1 MNPVNAPNIPGMLT
15 HHSMKFILFPV
26 MACLILFLF
35 MLDILTGP
43 VPIPLKEILHVLF
56 AGDTSNPVWRTIVS
70 DFRIPKAL
78 TAVLAGA
85 ALSVSGLQMQT
96 VFRNPLAG
104 PYVLGISSGA
114 SLGVAIVVM
123 GFYPLFVQGSINPL
137 SVWVQIVAA
146 WIGAAAVMVLIM
158 AVSLRVRDIM
168 TILILGVLFGSAA
181 TALVNILQYFSHQSQ
196 LKAFMVWSMGSLGS
210 VTKEQLAILAVTVI
224 AGLLLAIFSG
234 KMLNVLLLGES
245 YAKSMG
251 LNLLFS
257 RVVIF
262 ISTSILTGS
271 ITAFCGPIGFIGIAV
286 PHLTR
291 MIFKSSDHRLLIPA
305 VILAG
310 GIVMLLSDILS
321 QIPGSDTVLPINSVT
336 ALIGIPIV
344 IWIVFRNM
352 KISAIN

>member
-1 MNPVNAPNIPGMLT
+1 
-15 HHSMKFILFPV
+15 
-26 MACLILFLF
+26 
-35 MLDILTGP
+35 
-43 VPIPLKEILHVLF
+43 
-56 AGDTSNPVWRTIVS
+56 
-70 DFRIPKAL
+70 
-78 TAVLAGA
+78 
-85 ALSVSGLQMQT
+85 
-96 VFRNPLAG
+96 
-104 PYVLGISSGA
+104 
-114 SLGVAIVVM
+114 
-123 GFYPLFVQGSINPL
+123 
-137 SVWVQIVAA
+137 
-146 WIGAAAVMVLIM
+146 
-158 AVSLRVRDIM
+158 
-168 TILILGVLFGSAA
+168 
-181 TALVNILQYFSHQSQ
+181 
-196 LKAFMVWSMGSLGS
+196 MVWSMGSLGS

-336 ALIGIPIV
+336 ALIGIPV
-344 IWIVFRNM
+344 VVWIVFRNL
-352 KISAIN
+352 KVAAIR

>member
-1 MNPVNAPNIPGMLT
+1 MLT
-15 HHSMKFILFPV
+15 HHPLKFILFLV
-26 MACLILFLF
+26 LVCLVVFLF
-35 MLDILTGP
+35 ILDVLIGP
-43 VPIPLKEILHVLF
+43 VNIPLKETLNILLANDSTH
-56 AGDTSNPVWRTIVS
+56 PVWHTIIS
-70 DFRIPKAL
+70 DFRIPKAV
-78 TAVLAGA
+78 TAILAGA

-114 SLGVAIVVM
+114 SLGVALVVL
-123 GFYPLFVQGSINPL
+123 GFSPLFAQGRLNPF

-146 WIGAAAVMVLIM
+146 WIGAASVMVLIM

-181 TALVNILQYFSHQSQ
+181 SALVNILQYFSHQSQ
-196 LKAFMVWSMGSLGS
+196 LKAFMVWSMGSLGN
-210 VTKEQLAILAVTVI
+210 VTKDQLVVLAFTVI
-224 AGLLLAIFSG
+224 AGLVLAILSG

-257 RVVIF
+257 RAIIF
-262 ISTSILTGS
+262 VSTSILTGS
-271 ITAFCGPIGFIGIAV
+271 VTAFCGPIGFIGIAV

-291 MIFKSSDHRLLIPA
+291 MIFKTADHRLLIPA
-305 VILAG
+305 VILSG
-310 GIVMLLSDILS
+310 GIVMLLSDIFS
-321 QIPGSDTVLPINSVT
+321 QLPGSDSVLPINSVT

>member
-1 MNPVNAPNIPGMLT
+1 MSPVNAPITSGMPTRNPL
-15 HHSMKFILFPV
+15 KFIL
-26 MACLILFLF
+26 MLALLCLVLFLF
-35 MLDILTGP
+35 MLDIFTGP
-43 VPIPLKEILHVLF
+43 VTIPLKEILDILF
-56 AGDTSNPVWRTIVS
+56 AGDSSHPVWRTIIS

-78 TAVLAGA
+78 TALLAGA

-114 SLGVAIVVM
+114 SLGVALVVL
-123 GFYPLFVQGSINPL
+123 GFSPLFVQGSINPL

-181 TALVNILQYFSHQSQ
+181 AALVNIMQYFSHQSQ
-196 LKAFMVWSMGSLGS
+196 LKAFMVWSMGSLGN
-210 VTKEQLAILAVTVI
+210 VTKDQLVVLAITVM
-224 AGLLLAIFSG
+224 AGLLLAVLSG

-251 LNLLFS
+251 LNLMFS
-257 RVVIF
+257 RAVIF

-271 ITAFCGPIGFIGIAV
+271 VTAFCGPIGFIGIAV

-291 MIFKSSDHRLLIPA
+291 MIFKTADHRLLIPA

-310 GIVMLLSDILS
+310 GVVMLLSDILS
-321 QIPGSDTVLPINSVT
+321 QIPGSDNILPINSVT

-352 KISAIN
+352 KVAAIK

>member
-1 MNPVNAPNIPGMLT
+1 MNPVNAPNIPVMST
-15 HHSMKFILFPV
+15 HNSLRLFIILV
-26 MACLILFLF
+26 LLCLVILLF
-35 MLDILTGP
+35 MVDILAGP
-43 VPIPLKEILHVLF
+43 VSIPLKKVLDILF
-56 AGDTSNPVWRTIVS
+56 AGDASNPVWRTIVS

-78 TAVLAGA
+78 TALFAGA

-114 SLGVAIVVM
+114 SLGVALVVM
-123 GFYPLFVQGSINPL
+123 GFSPLFVMGSINPL
-137 SVWVQIVAA
+137 SAWAQIMAA
-146 WIGAAAVMVLIM
+146 WIGAAAVMILIM

-196 LKAFMVWSMGSLGS
+196 LKAFMIWSMGSLGS
-210 VTKEQLAILAVTVI
+210 VTKDQLAILAVTV
-224 AGLLLAIFSG
+224 ASGLLLAILSG

-257 RVVIF
+257 RAVIF

-271 ITAFCGPIGFIGIAV
+271 VTAFCGPIGFIGIAV

-291 MIFKSSDHRLLIPA
+291 MIFKTSDHRLLIPA
-305 VILAG
+305 VILTG

-321 QIPGSDTVLPINSVT
+321 QIPGSDNVLPINSVT
-336 ALIGIPIV
+336 SLIGIPV
-344 IWIVFRNM
+344 VVWIVFRNL
-352 KISAIN
+352 KVAVIK

>member
-1 MNPVNAPNIPGMLT
+1 MNPVNTPNLAGMLT
-15 HHSMKFILFPV
+15 HHPLKFIIFLV
-26 MACLILFLF
+26 LLCLVIILFI
-35 MLDILTGP
+35 LDILAGP
-43 VPIPLKEILHVLF
+43 VSIPLKKILDIFF
-56 AGDTSNPVWRTIVS
+56 AGDSSNPVWRTIIS

-78 TAVLAGA
+78 TALFAGA

-114 SLGVAIVVM
+114 SLGVALVVL
-123 GFYPLFVQGSINPL
+123 GFSPLFVLGSFNPL

-210 VTKEQLAILAVTVI
+210 VTKDQLAILAVTVT

-257 RVVIF
+257 RAVIF

-271 ITAFCGPIGFIGIAV
+271 VTAFCGPIGFIGIAV

-291 MIFKSSDHRLLIPA
+291 MIFKTSDHRMLIPA
-305 VILAG
+305 VILTG

-321 QIPGSDTVLPINSVT
+321 QIPGSDNVLPINSVT
-336 ALIGIPIV
+336 SLIGIPVV
-344 IWIVFRNM
+344 IWIVVRNL
-352 KISAIN
+352 KVAAIK

>member
-1 MNPVNAPNIPGMLT
+1 MSRVSARNIPGMLT
-15 HHSMKFILFPV
+15 RNPLKVVLLPAML
-26 MACLILFLF
+26 CLVLFLF
-35 MLDILTGP
+35 VLDILTGP
-43 VPIPLKEILHVLF
+43 VSIPLKETLDILF
-56 AGDTSNPVWRTIVS
+56 TGDSSNPVWQMIVS
-70 DFRIPKAL
+70 DFRLPKAL
-78 TAVLAGA
+78 TALLAGA

-114 SLGVAIVVM
+114 SLGVALVVL
-123 GFYPLFVQGSINPL
+123 GFSPLFVQGNINPL
-137 SVWVQIVAA
+137 GVWVQIVAA

-181 TALVNILQYFSHQSQ
+181 SALVNILQYFSHQSQ
-196 LKAFMVWSMGSLGS
+196 LKAFMVWSMGNLGN
-210 VTKEQLAILAVTVI
+210 VTKDQLVVLAVTVL
-224 AGLLLAIFSG
+224 AGLLLAVFSG

-257 RVVIF
+257 RTVIF

-271 ITAFCGPIGFIGIAV
+271 VTAFCGPIGFVGIAV

-291 MIFKSSDHRLLIPA
+291 MIFKSADHRLLIPA

-310 GIVMLLSDILS
+310 GVVMLLSDILS
-321 QIPGSDTVLPINSVT
+321 QIPGSDYILPINSVT
-336 ALIGIPIV
+336 ALIGIPVV
-344 IWIVFRNM
+344 IWIVFRNL
-352 KISAIN
+352 KISTVN